1 MKINNG
7 NIRAIYATNYIN
19 KDSNK
24 IGNGVNKIGR
34 VNKMDT
40 CELSSVGKQLNKF
53 AIEDEAF
60 EVDEKKV
67 NEVRNKV
74 QNGTYTVD
82 SKVLAKAMMKHMKGG
97 QE

>member
-7 NIRAIYATNYIN
+7 NIRAIYATSYIN
-19 KDSNK
+19 KDNNT
-24 IGNGVNKIGR
+24 INGVNKIGR

-67 NEVRNKV
+67 NEIRNKV